1 MNENP
6 FFRILDY
13 LSKVVQKLD
22 SLSSQRIVGPNFVS
36 SISELHSQF
45 VSGFQSDIDSLMA
58 KAISI
63 SKENPFKDQNEK
75 VYSFE
80 DLVRFGNVIFTLNL
94 SKNILS
100 QIDISELYP
109 YQFDHEKFQRLSR
122 IYHSILKDM
131 KEVEG
136 IAKLIYKS

>member
-1 MNENP
+1 
-6 FFRILDY
+6 
-13 LSKVVQKLD
+13 
-22 SLSSQRIVGPNFVS
+22 
-36 SISELHSQF
+36 
-45 VSGFQSDIDSLMA
+45 MA

-63 SKENPFKDQNEK
+63 AKENPFKDQNEK